1 VCVGCAQLLRGDC
14 HRDRESAA
22 RGAWGDVESGPAPE
36 LPTAAVTRRLRVLH
50 HHGMAAWSLSRY
62 SPSLSRSLVSL
73 YLCLC
78 HCPSL
83 AVPLTVSP
91 PPSLCPLCLWLCF
104 CRHAKYSDAEQ
115 RDLVVK
121 YARALRH
128 FGSRFLDSGG
138 IGDDDDADR
147 VGRGIGGVG
156 GTGTGGGSSTSTST
170 DRSGSGGFA
179 FALQHL
185 LWTMKSTGPVL
196 DALGPQ
202 QRLAVLRV
210 CCVLLE
216 RLRAAPS
223 YRAGVV
229 VTGSNAATAAVA
241 LGWIQQVRVCVR
253 ASGACKVH
261 AQGRGHGFLV
271 AVVCG

>member
-1 VCVGCAQLLRGDC
+1 VVALSIFSLPLYVSRVPLFVSLPLSLPLRPTDC
-14 HRDRESAA
+14 LAT
-22 RGAWGDVESGPAPE
+22 P
-36 LPTAAVTRRLRVLH
+36 L
-50 HHGMAAWSLSRY
+50 SLS
-62 SPSLSRSLVSL
+62 SLSLSL
-73 YLCLC
+73 
-78 HCPSL
+78 
-83 AVPLTVSP
+83 
-91 PPSLCPLCLWLCF
+91 F

-128 FGSRFLDSGG
+128 FGSRFLDGGG
-138 IGDDDDADR
+138 IGDDDDADP
-147 VGRGIGGVG
+147 VGRGIGGVD

-170 DRSGSGGFA
+170 GRSGSGGFA

-185 LWTMKSTGPVL
+185 LWTMKRTGPVL

-253 ASGACKVH
+253 VCECACVRRARVKCTH
-261 AQGRGHGFLV
+261 RAV
-271 AVVCG
+271 AMVFWLRLFVVELAIVVVILLRWHRQWRRWDGTSRCCSRLHQRSYQSVV